1 MWLAAAARP
10 ALKSARQVPRH
21 WDTPR
26 KNLNRSTSPF
36 PPPSPHAQVAWDLT
50 WRAMTVGGEKCVER
64 EGEGGRG
71 RGASIACDEIYILIY
86 ICIRV

>member
-1 MWLAAAARP
+1 MRLAAAARP

-26 KNLNRSTSPF
+26 KKLNCSTSPF
-36 PPPSPHAQVAWDLT
+36 PPPSPHAQVAWELT

-71 RGASIACDEIYILIY
+71 RGASI
-86 ICIRV
+86 RV